1 LGTHLRTQGMNE
13 SIPDPE
19 DLQSEDEDE
28 EITGAVT
35 DPLADPP
42 GSRGHKATNPYEGTE
57 ANDDPGPSLADQLE
71 DDTPAND
78 EELGGGEGDI

>member
-1 LGTHLRTQGMNE
+1 MNE

-28 EITGAVT
+28 EVTGAVT

>member
-1 LGTHLRTQGMNE
+1 MNQ

-19 DLQSEDEDE
+19 DLQPE
-28 EITGAVT
+28 EEEVTGAVT

-42 GSRGHKATNPYEGTE
+42 GSRGHKARNPYEDTE
-57 ANDDPGPSLADQLE
+57 ANDNPGPSLADQLE

-78 EELGGGEGDI
+78 EALGGGEAV